1 MLIPTFNF
9 FPEVYNHISK
19 VIESCRVH
27 LFDIITQYR
36 AVFPDDDMISSA
48 SNSIGSSVDV
58 VLFYGWVNEKVRCCF
73 VLIWTPNNPYP
84 YC

>member
-1 MLIPTFNF
+1 MLIF

-36 AVFPDDDMISSA
+36 AVFPDDDFISSA
-48 SNSIGSSVDV
+48 SNTVGSSVDV
-58 VLFYGWVNEKVRCCF
+58 LVFHGWVNEKVGYCL
-73 VLIWTPNNPYP
+73 VLMWAPYFGLL
-84 YC
+84 